1 MKIEILKHYN
11 PEDVQGELAR
21 LAARYGSLDGLAH
34 KASIGKCG
42 SPDVVDNLVIWQ
54 ALSAPGTDV
63 IWKVSFESAEAV
75 AKISPKRLELLE
87 IIKKARIASLKEL
100 AAAAK
105 RDYKNVYDDAVAL
118 EECGLIVL
126 EANGRRMRPTH
137 AADEMKMTFE
147 R

>member
-1 MKIEILKHYN
+1 MRIEIFKHYG
-11 PEDVQGELAR
+11 PDDVQGELAR
-21 LAARYGSLDGLAH
+21 LATKYGSLEGLAH
-34 KASIGKCG
+34 KASIGKCS
-42 SPDVVDNLVIWQ
+42 SPDIVDSLVIWQ

-63 IWKVSFESAEAV
+63 TWRVSFESAEAM
-75 AKISPKRLELLE
+75 ARISPKRLELLE
-87 IIKKARIASLKEL
+87 IIKKARVASLKEL

-137 AADEMKMTFE
+137 AADEMKITFE